1 MTVEIV
7 DPDLLTSAP
16 TRKPTLQAQ
25 LLEEETDNN
34 SNLLIGIIIV
44 SGMIVVLG
52 SFRLFRHGEER
63 AAKKRSEEMDHV
75 QAKKEK
81 ARLDELHKAEGIYGA
96 QMGYGEAHT
105 KTSSSYRPQR
115 QMSWCHD
122 SGQNGFV

>member
-1 MTVEIV
+1 M
-7 DPDLLTSAP
+7 
-16 TRKPTLQAQ
+16 PTLQAQ
-25 LLEEETDNN
+25 PDNN

-81 ARLDELHKAEGIYGA
+81 ARLDELHKAEGKYGA
-96 QMGYGEAHT
+96 HMGYGEAHT
-105 KTSSSYRPQR
+105 ISGKNDHESSYRPQR
-115 QMSWCHD
+115 HMS
-122 SGQNGFV
+122 

>member
-1 MTVEIV
+1 MTVEAV
-7 DPDLLTSAP
+7 DLDLLTSAP

-25 LLEEETDNN
+25 PLLEEETDNK

-81 ARLDELHKAEGIYGA
+81 ARLDELHKAEGKYGA
-96 QMGYGEAHT
+96 QIGYGEAHT
-105 KTSSSYRPQR
+105 KTSSKGGENDHESSYRPQR
-115 QMSWCHD
+115 HMS
-122 SGQNGFV
+122 

>member
-1 MTVEIV
+1 MTVEVV

-25 LLEEETDNN
+25 PLLEEETDNK

-81 ARLDELHKAEGIYGA
+81 ARLDELHKAEGKYGA
-96 QMGYGEAHT
+96 QN
-105 KTSSSYRPQR
+105 
-115 QMSWCHD
+115 WLW
-122 SGQNGFV
+122 